1 MGFRVWLGREV
12 AMQIIV
18 RWISIIFAVLTA
30 IPAVAGSIGFLDTER
45 ALKTV
50 KEGQRQYQILDAWA
64 NQRADE
70 VEAKQNRVTELTQQ
84 LNAQRTAA
92 SADVIRK
99 LEEDLLQ
106 AQRDLEDAGRALQTD
121 FQSKQSELLDGVA
134 SRLRTVAA
142 DYAAANSIDA
152 IFILKNQPLVYIA
165 DSAIITDAVIRLYD
179 ERFPIE

>member
-121 FQSKQSELLDGVA
+121 FQSKQSELLDA
-134 SRLRTVAA
+134 APWPLTMQRQILLMQFSFLKTSRWST
-142 DYAAANSIDA
+142 S
-152 IFILKNQPLVYIA
+152 P
-165 DSAIITDAVIRLYD
+165 IRPSS
-179 ERFPIE
+179 RMP